1 MCLGVPGRVTRVTTD
16 ADGLAMGTVDFGGLA
31 KDVCLA
37 WLPGVAPGDYVVVH
51 VGFAIARV
59 DEAGA
64 HAVFAL
70 LEQLGQL
77 DELAAAGGDA
87 P

>member
-1 MCLGVPGRVTRVTTD
+1 VSRVPGRVTRVTTD